1 MRHGEAQQVIDSQ
14 MTDAKRSLTQQ
25 GQLEANLM
33 GQWLSNMQ
41 VELDQ
46 VFVSPYLRA
55 QQTCNTV
62 LSTMKASDKAT
73 TGMANLQAT
82 TLDFITPMGDAKQ
95 VRDYLDG
102 LFAGLDSHQQSLLM
116 VAHMPLVSYL
126 VAELTQSE
134 NAPIFATAAI
144 AHIDYDVEAMS
155 GELIRLVSPLD
166 LC

>member
-1 MRHGEAQQVIDSQ
+1 MRHGEAQHVIGSQ
-14 MTDAKRSLTQQ
+14 LADAQRPLTQQ
-25 GQLEANLM
+25 GQVEANLM

-41 VELDQ
+41 IELNQ

-55 QQTCNTV
+55 QQTCNTL
-62 LSTMKASDKAT
+62 LSTMKASDKVPADVV
-73 TGMANLQAT
+73 NLQAT

-95 VRDYLDG
+95 VHDYLDG
-102 LFAGLDSHQQSLLM
+102 LFAELASHEQSLLI

-126 VAELTQSE
+126 VAELTQTE
-134 NAPIFATAAI
+134 NAPIFSTAAI
-144 AHIDYDVEAMS
+144 AHIDYDVNAMS